1 MDRMKYWIGAVLLLA
16 YFAGLAAT
24 IQKDG
29 GPSSFDETVGS
40 WIHGLQTDGLTLFF
54 KALSPL
60 VSTTVIAVLLVAF
73 VALFVFV
80 FKKRLEPLLL
90 VINLAVAF
98 GLYKGLKSL
107 FERPRP
113 SADALFQA
121 SGFSFPSGNA
131 LMSASF
137 YGLIALLL
145 YRHWRKRAPGL
156 SWTVAIVAIVLIV
169 LIGVS
174 RVYLGVHYPSDILA
188 GFAIGGA
195 WLLTCAAVSARRI

>member
-1 MDRMKYWIGAVLLLA
+1 MDKMKYWIGAVLLLA
-16 YFAGLAAT
+16 YFAGLTAT
-24 IQKDG
+24 IKKDK

-40 WIHGLQTDGLTLFF
+40 WIRGMRTDSLTLFF

-60 VSTTVIAVLLVAF
+60 VSTTVFAVLLVAF
-73 VALFVFV
+73 VALFAFV

-98 GLYKGLKSL
+98 GLYRGLKSL

-113 SADALFQA
+113 SVDALFHA

-145 YRHWRKRAPGL
+145 FRHWRKRAPGL
-156 SWTVAIVAIVLIV
+156 AWTVAIAAIVLII

-195 WLLTCAAVSARRI
+195 WLLICAAVSARRM